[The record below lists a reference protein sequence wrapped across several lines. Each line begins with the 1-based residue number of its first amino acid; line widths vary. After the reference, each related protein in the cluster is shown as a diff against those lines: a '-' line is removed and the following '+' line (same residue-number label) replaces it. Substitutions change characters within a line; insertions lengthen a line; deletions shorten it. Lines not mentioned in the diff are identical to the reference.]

1 VEWSW
6 TIAKQKFV
14 EWSWRWSG
22 VCGVE
27 LRFLEWSSPKQP
39 LTSLLPSEGFYDF
52 QNKNSCNKY

>member
-39 LTSLLPSEGFYDF
+39 LRVESGEQSSLM
-52 QNKNSCNKY
+52 N